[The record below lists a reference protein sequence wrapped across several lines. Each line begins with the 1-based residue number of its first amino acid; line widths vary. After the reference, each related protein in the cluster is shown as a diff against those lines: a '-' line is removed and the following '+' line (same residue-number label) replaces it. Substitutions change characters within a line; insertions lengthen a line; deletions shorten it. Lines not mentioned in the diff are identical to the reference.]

1 MDLSLV
7 SRRSTVLDK
16 TIFYANFQDRQKGGV
31 FVFKAE
37 ILDKSAVERSLIRMA
52 HEIIEKNNGAEGLM
66 LIGIYRRG
74 VPLAKRLAANIE
86 RSEGVKVPIGMLD
99 ITHYRDDLTM
109 ISDEPMSKKPEFPES
124 PQGKTVVLVD
134 DVLYTGRTARA
145 AMEAVM
151 KAGRPAAI
159 RLAVLVDRGH
169 RELPI
174 RGDFVG
180 KNLPTSKTEV
190 VKVCIDEYDSKTC
203 VELHDTK

>member
-1 MDLSLV
+1 MIDRLGQDDFLCKFS
-7 SRRSTVLDK
+7 
-16 TIFYANFQDRQKGGV
+16 DRQKGGV
-31 FVFKAE
+31 SVFKAE

-66 LIGIYRRG
+66 LVGIYRRG

-109 ISDEPMSKKPEFPES
+109 ISDEPTSKKPEFPES

-145 AMEAVM
+145 AMEAVI